1 MKRTFHYLPPAP
13 EEQKSFVAQFL
24 GTLVALAMVFA
35 AWFFWRE
42 TRMHAVLIGVGLGAI
57 YLLAQVAWKLET
69 KAQRAQNAEIVLGD
83 DDLQITD
90 RHGKTL
96 ALLIKDIENCE
107 VRGGRLVVVSGGN
120 RVLEVG
126 ARELFDGMTLVQELL
141 AKWSGKGSSQNG
153 FQPPTN
159 FIPLDPR

>member
-24 GTLVALAMVFA
+24 GTTVALGLIAA
-35 AWFFWRE
+35 AWFFLKE
-42 TRMHAVLIGVGLGAI
+42 TRMHAILIGVALGTI

-69 KAQRAQNAEIVLGD
+69 KAQRAQNAEIVLDEDELRVTNRKG
-83 DDLQITD
+83 QTQTIPV
-90 RHGKTL
+90 
-96 ALLIKDIENCE
+96 KDIETCE
-107 VRGGRLVVVSGGN
+107 VRGGRLVVIYQGN

-141 AKWSGKGSSQNG
+141 AQWSGKTSADNG
-153 FQPPTN
+153 FKPPTN